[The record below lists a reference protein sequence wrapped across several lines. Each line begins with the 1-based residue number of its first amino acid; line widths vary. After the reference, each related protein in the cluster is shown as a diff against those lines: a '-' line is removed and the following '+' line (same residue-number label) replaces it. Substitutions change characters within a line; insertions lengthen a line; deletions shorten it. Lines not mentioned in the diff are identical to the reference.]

1 MKDISKHLEEKLEL
15 LRHKDLSSIDRLD
28 LIDELAMAYQELQH
42 LNRSLAEANEQK
54 SRLLEELRAKSA
66 ELEQQTKE
74 DVLTGLYNRRY
85 LDIRLENEFAR
96 AKRYRRNLTVIMA
109 DIDRFKDI
117 NDKYSHQTG
126 DRVLMKV
133 AQIFTDNCRGVDI
146 VARYGGEEFVL
157 VLPET
162 PSNGGILVCERIRR
176 TIEEYQWSEIH
187 PELKVTV
194 SFGLCYDVGLP
205 GHREMLAAADAKMY
219 QAKNEGRNQVK
230 F

>member
-1 MKDISKHLEEKLEL
+1 MKDLSQHLEQKLEL

-28 LIDELAMAYQELQH
+28 LIDELAQACRELQH
-42 LNRSLAEANEQK
+42 LNRSLAEANQQK
-54 SRLLEELRAKSA
+54 SKLLEDLGAKTA

-74 DVLTGLYNRRY
+74 DGLTGLYNRRY
-85 LDIRLENEFAR
+85 LDLRLENEFDR

-109 DIDRFKDI
+109 DIDRFKNI
-117 NDKYSHQTG
+117 NDTYSHQVG
-126 DRVLMKV
+126 DRVLKKV

-162 PSNGGILVCERIRR
+162 PSSGGILVCERIRKS
-176 TIEEYQWSEIH
+176 IEEYRWAEIQ
-187 PELKVTV
+187 EGLRVTI
-194 SFGLCYDVGLP
+194 SLGLCYDVGLP
-205 GHREMLAAADAKMY
+205 SHREMLAEADAKMY
-219 QAKNEGRNQVK
+219 QAKNQGRNQVK

>member
-15 LRHKDLSSIDRLD
+15 LRHKDLSSMDRLD
-28 LIDELAMAYQELQH
+28 LIDELALAYQELQH

-54 SRLLEELRAKSA
+54 TRLLEELKEKTA

-85 LDIRLENEFAR
+85 MDVRLENEFAR
-96 AKRYRRNLTVIMA
+96 AKRYHRNLTVIMA
-109 DIDRFKDI
+109 DIDHFKSI
-117 NDKYSHQTG
+117 NDNYSHQVG
-126 DRVLMKV
+126 DSVLKKV
-133 AQIFTDNCRGVDI
+133 SQIFVENLRGVDI

-162 PSNGGILVCERIRR
+162 PSNGGILVCERIRK
-176 TIEEYQWSEIH
+176 TIEEYDWGSIGEG
-187 PELKVTV
+187 LAVTV
-194 SFGLCYDVGLP
+194 SFGLSYDVGLP
-205 GHREMLAAADAKMY
+205 GHREMLASADAKMY